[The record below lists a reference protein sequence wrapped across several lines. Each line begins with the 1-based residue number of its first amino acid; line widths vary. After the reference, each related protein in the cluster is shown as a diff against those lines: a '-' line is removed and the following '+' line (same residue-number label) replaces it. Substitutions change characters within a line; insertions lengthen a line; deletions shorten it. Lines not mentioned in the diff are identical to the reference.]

1 MMLPGRYRQNI
12 SNETLRDARD
22 DSSNQPPELVEQ
34 VVIKS
39 TRYAT
44 TNITPSI
51 FTGRFCITRTEKN
64 DWINVTIIIIL
75 SKYLLIIFFYNSTCI
90 KYCKVINNFS
100 YFMTTILLFR
110 ARTGS
115 ISVYKTCNTHTSIY
129 ACNYLSIRDTCM
141 LSRTICKNIL
151 FLNHFVISL
160 TD

>member
-1 MMLPGRYRQNI
+1 MRSPRKLRSGLPLVVWYVAGATWECGVWRTDGVMLPGRYRQNI

-39 TRYAT
+39 TRYTT

-100 YFMTTILLFR
+100 YFMTTILLFPSPH
-110 ARTGS
+110 GF
-115 ISVYKTCNTHTSIY
+115 
-129 ACNYLSIRDTCM
+129 
-141 LSRTICKNIL
+141 NIGL
-151 FLNHFVISL
+151 
-160 TD
+160 